1 MVQRM
6 HMSCKLRLF
15 QYGLQLSSLDV
26 LQFQHTVQDR
36 MEDSVEMKQE
46 YMLLAIISHKGD
58 TPNCGRYSN

>member
-6 HMSCKLRLF
+6 HTSCELSLF
-15 QYGLQLSSLDV
+15 QYGLRLSGLVV

-36 MEDSVEMKQE
+36 MEDSIEMKQE
-46 YMLLAIISHKGD
+46 YMLLAIISHNGD